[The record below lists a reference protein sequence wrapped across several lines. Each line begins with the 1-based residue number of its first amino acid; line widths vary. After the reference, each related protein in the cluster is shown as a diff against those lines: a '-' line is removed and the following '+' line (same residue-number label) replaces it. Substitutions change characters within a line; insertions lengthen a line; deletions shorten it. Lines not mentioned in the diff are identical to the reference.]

1 MDKLRKLHQYISK
14 TTGQCK
20 FRPVVNIDSEC
31 VYLVD
36 NCGNKIFYN
45 KENEEYTIKCRV
57 KCIKD
62 DNVITYLTNPIV
74 MDLKAKSK
82 RDVLAI
88 INSRI

>member
-1 MDKLRKLHQYISK
+1 MNKLRKLHRYI
-14 TTGQCK
+14 TDNTRCA
-20 FRPVVNIDSEC
+20 FRPVVNIEREC
-31 VYLVD
+31 IYLID

-45 KENEEYTIKCRV
+45 ELENEYTIKCRI

-62 DNVITYLTNPIV
+62 DNVITYLSKPVI
-74 MDLKAKSK
+74 MDLKAKTK

>member
-1 MDKLRKLHQYISK
+1 MNKLRSLHKYIK
-14 TTGQCK
+14 DDGLCK
-20 FRPVVNIDSEC
+20 FRPVVNIDREC
-31 VYLVD
+31 VYLLD

-45 KENEEYTIKCRV
+45 EEEDEYTIKCRV

-74 MDLKAKSK
+74 MDLKAKTK

>member
-1 MDKLRKLHQYISK
+1 MKKLRSLHEYIK
-14 TTGQCK
+14 ETGVCK
-20 FRPVVNIDSEC
+20 FRPVVNIDRVC

-36 NCGNKIFYN
+36 NCGNKIFYD
-45 KENEEYTIKCRV
+45 EIEDEYTIKCRI

-74 MDLKAKSK
+74 MDLKAKTK